1 MFGFYS
7 PDPFDELGELGEP
20 EEITKSIDDVDV
32 GTVWKSSTDKSLW
45 RVTYK
50 DQHIHILSLSGSEMR
65 KHSADIFF
73 SLFSVVEFGAMC
85 YICKKEYPYAEKKQI
100 FKCWA
105 CKNGA

>member
-7 PDPFDELGELGEP
+7 PDPFDELADWGEP
-20 EEITKSIDDVDV
+20 EEITRSADEVKV
-32 GTVWKSSTDKSLW
+32 GTVWKCSEDNSLW

-50 DQHIHILSLSGSEMR
+50 NKYIHVLSVSGSEAR
-65 KHSADIFF
+65 EHEVEKFF
-73 SLFSVVEFGAMC
+73 SSFSVVEFGAVC
-85 YICKKEYPYAEKKQI
+85 YLCKKEYPYAEKQHM

>member
-7 PDPFDELGELGEP
+7 PDPFDELGEIAEP
-20 EEITKSIDDVDV
+20 EITRSIDEVEI
-32 GTVWKSSTDKSLW
+32 GTIWKSRDNSLW

-50 DQHIHILSLSGSEMR
+50 NNRIHLSSLSGSKMR
-65 KHSADIFF
+65 EYGADSFF
-73 SLFSVVEFGAMC
+73 STFSVVEFGAVC
-85 YICKKEYPYAEKKQI
+85 YLCKKEYPYAEKRHM

>member
-7 PDPFDELGELGEP
+7 PDPFDELAELGEP
-20 EEITKSIDDVDV
+20 EKIRSIDEVEI
-32 GTVWKSSTDKSLW
+32 GTVWKRRIDDSLW

-50 DQHIHILSLSGSEMR
+50 SGNVHMLKLSGSEVCEYGVD
-65 KHSADIFF
+65 SFF
-73 SLFSVVEFGAMC
+73 SSFSVVEFGAVC
-85 YICKKEYPYAEKKQI
+85 YICKREYHYAEKQHR

>member
-7 PDPFDELGELGEP
+7 PDPFDELAELGEP
-20 EEITKSIDDVDV
+20 EVTRSIDEIKI
-32 GTVWKSSTDKSLW
+32 GTVWKRRTDNSLW

-50 DQHIHILSLSGSEMR
+50 NENVHVLKLSGSEACE
-65 KHSADIFF
+65 HEVGNFF
-73 SLFSVVEFGAMC
+73 SSFSVVEFGAVC
-85 YICKKEYPYAEKKQI
+85 YICKKEYPYAEKQYR